1 MIDAVSEDDVPLH
14 MIWIVAMMV
23 LIGWM
28 TRNLVTSRRYKA
40 CVAEPLLEGLE
51 LTNHR
56 IDAARREAEHGF
68 LLCAACGFE
77 NFTRVH
83 NCALCGALCFD
94 MGPDEAY
101 FAPQSERRL
110 TPLQRRARMRKEWQR
125 KVDIQGRIFWYR
137 NSIDGVM
144 ATSPGYVIQF
154 SRSDEEEHREDE
166 DVDSPIPSSPKGCD
180 EVSRNASAPDN
191 DEQVSTSDEPD
202 IQINRS
208 LDLTKATFK
217 LTEAS
222 QADGAAFPHDAL
234 HFADRAALKQGME
247 LAARDFPSKFSHFV
261 VHTALLANTSDMR
274 MIRVTTHRDY
284 VLEQSMTTL
293 SCIPDSDVHLGF
305 RVVFKGESGID
316 AGGLHREWIMLL
328 NEMLTKPEV
337 GLFKCTNRSDQT
349 FYINANSAVDNGEDH
364 LVFFFGAGR
373 MVGRALLD
381 GAVLGF
387 HLSVPLLKM
396 ILGMPVTFDD
406 LEYYDADLYRNLK
419 WLLENEGVESLGLD
433 FSVCEQRGF
442 RSAVGDEV
450 CHDRDSS
457 ADVVVVDLIPNGR
470 DVTVTD
476 ENKALYVDRRFKYVI
491 FESVWEQLNVFL
503 RGIYDV
509 IPARLLLGFDYE
521 ELDYLLCGTGEI
533 DVNDWEQNTRISLS
547 LEDNPRVLE
556 WFWQLFK
563 QVIPNGDRVPG
574 IQALGHTNTIG
585 GGLLNDFGQA
595 FRAAGFK
602 WTKKL
607 CQQDSDGDGQKNGE
621 ELGDPCCVWKVGD
634 LPTFSIGP
642 VKSIIKMSKSL
653 QRVLFHV
660 ALFIAVF
667 AVFAAAFQQSAGSK
681 GSGTGEEYEAGA
693 NPEDEYPAFV
703 TQNKSKSTAATSA
716 PVPTPTSAAV
726 TAQLLSAVA
735 SMAIALVA
743 SMFA

>member
-1 MIDAVSEDDVPLH
+1 MVDAISEDNVPLH

-40 CVAEPLLEGLE
+40 CVAEPLLEGYAKHE
-51 LTNHR
+51 HQE
-56 IDAARREAEHGF
+56 ARAVM
-68 LLCAACGFE
+68 LK
-77 NFTRVH
+77 RVLRFH
-83 NCALCGALCFD
+83 
-94 MGPDEAY
+94 P
-101 FAPQSERRL
+101 
-110 TPLQRRARMRKEWQR
+110 T
-125 KVDIQGRIFWYR
+125 
-137 NSIDGVM
+137 
-144 ATSPGYVIQF
+144 
-154 SRSDEEEHREDE
+154 
-166 DVDSPIPSSPKGCD
+166 DSSSPTTG
-180 EVSRNASAPDN
+180 
-191 DEQVSTSDEPD
+191 ST
-202 IQINRS
+202 
-208 LDLTKATFK
+208 L
-217 LTEAS
+217 
-222 QADGAAFPHDAL
+222 
-234 HFADRAALKQGME
+234 
-247 LAARDFPSKFSHFV
+247 RD
-261 VHTALLANTSDMR
+261 
-274 MIRVTTHRDY
+274 
-284 VLEQSMTTL
+284 
-293 SCIPDSDVHLGF
+293 DVHLGF

-442 RSAVGDEV
+442 RSVVGDEV

-556 WFWQLFK
+556 WFWQLVREMDGESRRRLLHFST
-563 QVIPNGDRVPG
+563 GSSRVP
-574 IQALGHTNTIG
+574 IV
-585 GGLLNDFGQA
+585 
-595 FRAAGFK
+595 GFK
-602 WTKKL
+602 GLTSYDGRL
-607 CQQDSDGDGQKNGE
+607 CPFTLKGIPFVTDQYIR
-621 ELGDPCCVWKVGD
+621 
-634 LPTFSIGP
+634 T
-642 VKSIIKMSKSL
+642 
-653 QRVLFHV
+653 
-660 ALFIAVF
+660 
-667 AVFAAAFQQSAGSK
+667 FQQSAGSK